1 MYLPLVVLVPL
12 VLMFWKSFEL
22 GPREVLPSALIGQP
36 FPAFSLPDLLEQG
49 TLSEKLLEGRML
61 LVNVWGSWCV
71 TCLDEH
77 PLLMRLTR
85 ENIPIVGLNYKD
97 DPIAAREWLR
107 THGNPYEFIIVD
119 QDGKLGIDL
128 GLYGAPSTFVVDEKG
143 TIRMKQVGA
152 LNEAT
157 WESIKLEYFRP

>member
-22 GPREVLPSALIGQP
+22 GPREVLPSALIGQA
-36 FPAFSLPDLLEQG
+36 FPAFSLPELIGEGMHSEQE
-49 TLSEKLLEGRML
+49 LQGRML

-71 TCLDEH
+71 SCLDEH

-85 ENIPIVGLNYKD
+85 EDIPIVGLNYKD
-97 DPIAAREWLR
+97 DPVAAREWLR

-119 QDGKLGIDL
+119 LYGTLGIDL
-128 GLYGAPSTFVVDEKG
+128 GLYGAPSTFVVDANG
-143 TIRMKQVGA
+143 TILMKKVGA
-152 LNEAT
+152 LTEAT
-157 WESIKLEYFRP
+157 WESIKVEYF